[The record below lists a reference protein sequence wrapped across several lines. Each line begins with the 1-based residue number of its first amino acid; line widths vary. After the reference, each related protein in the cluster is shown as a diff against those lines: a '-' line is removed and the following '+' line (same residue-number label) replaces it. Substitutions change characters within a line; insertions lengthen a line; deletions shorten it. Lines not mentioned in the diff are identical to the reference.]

1 MPYISRICKG
11 SGRLQFRGTKTGTW
25 NVYPVQDGDHMFLQ
39 GGLFHKHEIRPFYLE
54 LLETIRKAEEE
65 EK

>member
-1 MPYISRICKG
+1 LIPAWNEDT
-11 SGRLQFRGTKTGTW
+11 RLVLLWHSF
-25 NVYPVQDGDHMFLQ
+25 
-39 GGLFHKHEIRPFYLE
+39 GGATIRPFYLE

>member
-1 MPYISRICKG
+1 
-11 SGRLQFRGTKTGTW
+11 
-25 NVYPVQDGDHMFLQ
+25 MFLQ
-39 GGLFHKHEIRPFYLE
+39 GGLFHKHDIRPFYLE